1 MKRILWLI
9 LRTLLIAAV
18 ALYLIDWAV
27 VRIRA
32 VRGTAYGSVQVNEY
46 LSTALKG
53 NKAEYDYLGTTAQP
67 CVHAIFK
74 HDALQPCWWVE
85 RHKDLWE

>member
-1 MKRILWLI
+1 MTRILWLI
-9 LRTLLIAAV
+9 LRALLIALV
-18 ALYLIDWAV
+18 VVYVVDWAV
-27 VRIRA
+27 LCIRA
-32 VRGTAYGSVQVNEY
+32 SRGTAYGSVQVNQY

-53 NKAEYDYLGTTAQP
+53 NKAEYDYLGTAAQP

-85 RHKDLWE
+85 RHKDHWE